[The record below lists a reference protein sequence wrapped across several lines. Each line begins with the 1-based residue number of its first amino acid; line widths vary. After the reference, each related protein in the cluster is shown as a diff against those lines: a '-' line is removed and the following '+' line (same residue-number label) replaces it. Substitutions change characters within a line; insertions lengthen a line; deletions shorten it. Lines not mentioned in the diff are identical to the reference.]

1 MEKWKKVEK
10 SGKKVENNF
19 WPEWNFFL
27 KKIKKWKSG
36 KVETQV
42 ESGSGWNFQLLPYL
56 HLYLKLMCVNIHR
69 EFF

>member
-1 MEKWKKVEK
+1 VEK

-42 ESGSGWNFQLLPYL
+42 ESGSGWNFQLLPQ
-56 HLYLKLMCVNIHR
+56 NIPFKSLILDKKKM
-69 EFF
+69 EQP